1 MNSLTAYL
9 LLYCSEQNVF
19 IILTRL
25 MRCKK
30 YCLTELYKEG
40 MPQIDVLK
48 KQFNKMLKKNEPKLY
63 NYFKNIDYDVVS
75 FVFIKQWLTLFT
87 QSGILT
93 LEELKKFWS
102 LFFLDGWEAVL
113 KLSYLILIKHKEE
126 ILLIEESILSEYF
139 SVYILISIRIYLMV

>member
-93 LEELKKFWS
+93 LEELKNF
-102 LFFLDGWEAVL
+102 G
-113 KLSYLILIKHKEE
+113 H
-126 ILLIEESILSEYF
+126 YF
-139 SVYILISIRIYLMV
+139 SLMVGKLY